1 MELPRQSL
9 DSQRGYSQ
17 SNYAPNR
24 TSSPAQPYTPY
35 GTTPQE
41 SSYPLPNM
49 QPQSSLTSPPATSS
63 GYQPFTPQNN
73 VQATDEPAHEP
84 TSAPSTGYQPP
95 SYGGYEP
102 PSFTPYEA
110 PVANDEE
117 GASKENGDSS
127 QGGEG
132 VNTFEPPSFQPYS
145 YEPPSYEP
153 DTQPSKDEESE
164 EEKPKPKKKGPMYDD
179 DDDDFPAVP
188 KPAGKSKAEIDRE
201 NEEMVRRIAEEEG

>member
-1 MELPRQSL
+1 
-9 DSQRGYSQ
+9 
-17 SNYAPNR
+17 
-24 TSSPAQPYTPY
+24 
-35 GTTPQE
+35 
-41 SSYPLPNM
+41 M
-49 QPQSSLTSPPATSS
+49 QPQQSLTSPAATTS

-73 VQATDEPAHEP
+73 VSANDEPSNEP
-84 TSAPSTGYQPP
+84 PSAPSTGYQPP
-95 SYGGYEP
+95 SYGYEP

-110 PVANDEE
+110 PATNDEEE
-117 GASKENGDSS
+117 GASKENGDSN
-127 QGGEG
+127 QGGES

-153 DTQPSKDEESE
+153 DTPPSKDDAESE

-179 DDDDFPAVP
+179 DDDDFPAAP

>member
-1 MELPRQSL
+1 MPNVQS
-9 DSQRGYSQ
+9 
-17 SNYAPNR
+17 
-24 TSSPAQPYTPY
+24 QP
-35 GTTPQE
+35 
-41 SSYPLPNM
+41 SM
-49 QPQSSLTSPPATSS
+49 ISPPATSS

-73 VQATDEPAHEP
+73 GQANAEPAHEP
-84 TSAPSTGYQPP
+84 TSAPSAGYQPP

-110 PVANDEE
+110 PATNNDE
-117 GASKENGDSS
+117 GASKENGDSN
-127 QGGEG
+127 QDGEG

-153 DTQPSKDEESE
+153 DTQPSKDEDDSE

-179 DDDDFPAVP
+179 EDDDFPAAS
-188 KPAGKSKAEIDRE
+188 KPAGGKSKAEIDRE